1 MGRHLKKPFKKL
13 NPKKLIKDTA
23 LYLVIFM
30 GIYTAFTLYR
40 QPVIPQIPTW
50 QMNTLNGQ
58 VVDVEK
64 MSQDGAVLLY
74 FWGSWCHVCHT
85 TSPKVNELS
94 KSNQVLSIAVSSGD
108 DKAVS
113 DFLAKNNYQFKTVND
128 ETGELFGAWQGQVT
142 PSYVIV
148 KDGQM
153 VQGFVGIQP
162 NWLLKTRLWLA
173 RWQ

>member
-1 MGRHLKKPFKKL
+1 MKHILKKP
-13 NPKKLIKDTA
+13 NPKKLIKETA

-30 GIYTAFTLYR
+30 AIYTAFTLYR
-40 QPVIPQIPTW
+40 QPVMPQIPTW
-50 QMNTLNGQ
+50 QMTMLNGQ
-58 VVDVEK
+58 VVDIDK

-74 FWGSWCHVCHT
+74 FWGSWCHVCKH
-85 TSPKVNELS
+85 TSPAVNELA
-94 KSNQVLSIAVSSGD
+94 KDAPVLTVAVSSGD

-113 DFLAKNNYQFKTVND
+113 DFLVKNNYQFKTVND
-128 ETGELFGAWQGQVT
+128 ETGEIFDAWQGQVT

-148 KDGQM
+148 KDGQV